1 MVSVSQIDLLEIM
14 RHQQEAATQ
23 QQQQLVQLLQEQQEQ
38 RRREAEARERSEANL
53 QDLLRTTVAALQ
65 SVHQMSGAGEP
76 AVTPRGSRVIT
87 PLPSPV
93 PSPVPVPA
101 VRQVR
106 HPGQFQDVRDLRSV
120 PFTRGVV
127 ESPIGRVTV
136 NNEVGFSEPM
146 PQNSCAVAIQD
157 INNCDNINPLAQTS
171 KTTLST
177 GSEALFSTP
186 KRAKLSIGA
195 AFSRVSAYAPNGDK
209 SKQITQT
216 IAEMITRDSLPYSMV
231 EGIGFKKLM
240 KTVAPLYNVPCRKTI
255 TELIDTKYEEKK
267 TIIKQKLKSIKN
279 ICLTID
285 EWKDMQLRSFL
296 GVTVHFIE
304 NYEMQSMSIACEPL
318 HENHTGEYL
327 SEMILKVC
335 GDWDLSIEKIVSVT
349 TDNGSNI
356 VKAVEISFGRAKHIR
371 CVAHTLNLV
380 VDNSVKSTEVK
391 LFLDKVRK
399 IVTWFHQSGVG
410 AEELRQLQTQEKI
423 PDGKVK
429 HLVGD
434 VSTRWNSQLLMIE
447 RFILMSSTIGS
458 ILLKHP
464 NAPQMLQANEIVV
477 LKEIEKVLRP
487 FHDVTEKMSAE
498 KYVTASKAI
507 PMIKCLRILLDATTI
522 DSDLANQLKYSLQ
535 TELIK
540 RFENI
545 QKVHLFSVA
554 TFLDPRFKKIYL
566 DEPLSLSKTIDY
578 TNRYLSLNMR
588 NDDVLAVTHSESS
601 VSSEVTVNGQDIW
614 KVHHE
619 KIVSANTSTTKNT
632 ELDLYIAA
640 PLSNLEVD
648 PLNVWKNYEGTFPK
662 LTNLAVK
669 HLSVMATSAPA
680 ERLFSKAGNI
690 LRKTRNRILGKR
702 LPKLLF
708 LNSLTEDLWQ

>member
-1 MVSVSQIDLLEIM
+1 MAIRAPAREPAPE
-14 RHQQEAATQ
+14 RAPAPAPAPAEAAASTASPK
-23 QQQQLVQLLQEQQEQ
+23 LAKVPPP
-38 RRREAEARERSEANL
+38 AK
-53 QDLLRTTVAALQ
+53 TTSAT
-65 SVHQMSGAGEP
+65 MTR
-76 AVTPRGSRVIT
+76 AV
-87 PLPSPV
+87 
-93 PSPVPVPA
+93 
-101 VRQVR
+101 
-106 HPGQFQDVRDLRSV
+106 DK
-120 PFTRGVV
+120 
-127 ESPIGRVTV
+127 
-136 NNEVGFSEPM
+136 
-146 PQNSCAVAIQD
+146 NSCAVAIQD

-447 RFILMSSTIGS
+447 RFILMSSAIGS

>member
-1 MVSVSQIDLLEIM
+1 MSFTGKTPKSCWRKYFVINKDNATAQCKYCPKALKTCSNTTNLKQHMERKHSAVLEVD
-14 RHQQEAATQ
+14 E
-23 QQQQLVQLLQEQQEQ
+23 
-38 RRREAEARERSEANL
+38 
-53 QDLLRTTVAALQ
+53 
-65 SVHQMSGAGEP
+65 
-76 AVTPRGSRVIT
+76 
-87 PLPSPV
+87 
-93 PSPVPVPA
+93 
-101 VRQVR
+101 
-106 HPGQFQDVRDLRSV
+106 
-120 PFTRGVV
+120 
-127 ESPIGRVTV
+127 
-136 NNEVGFSEPM
+136 
-146 PQNSCAVAIQD
+146 NSCAVAIQD

-640 PLSNLEVD
+640 PLSNLERHMERKHSGIISSSENKEDHAAKSGNNWQEKSIAATSTYEYTEDSMIMIPTTSASQIED
-648 PLNVWKNYEGTFPK
+648 PVGPSSPKRHKMGIEASFSKILEFGSGGSKNKQIRDAIAQLIYRDNLSFSVVEGEVWK
-662 LTNLAVK
+662 
-669 HLSVMATSAPA
+669 
-680 ERLFSKAGNI
+680 I
-690 LRKTRNRILGKR
+690 
-702 LPKLLF
+702 
-708 LNSLTEDLWQ
+708 D